1 MHTRM
6 DITLAGLPF
15 TSFDENAWLVDSETS
30 LTGDAGPSTDLFVNP
45 ATGEATLNAPR
56 LLTPAPAGDFQLR
69 AEVAAF
75 HEATYD
81 AGALLIWAGEDTWA
95 KLAFEFSP
103 QSTGMVVT
111 VVTRGL
117 SDDANGY
124 TVDNLSV
131 WLRISRIGSA
141 YACHAS
147 PDGVAWDFV
156 RHFSLGPPEDVRVG
170 FAVQSPTGDGCRCRF
185 THIALTAT
193 TLTDLRD
200 GS

>member
-6 DITLAGLPF
+6 DVTLAGLPF
-15 TSFDENAWLVDSETS
+15 TASDDDAWLIDSATS
-30 LTGDAGPSTDLFVNP
+30 LTGDAGPRTDLFVDP
-45 ATGEATLNAPR
+45 GTGQATRNAPR
-56 LLTPAPAGDFQLR
+56 LLTAAPEGDFQLV

-81 AGALLIWAGEDTWA
+81 AGALLVWAGDDTWA
-95 KLAFEFSP
+95 KLAFEYSP

-131 WLRISRIGSA
+131 WLRISRIGPA
-141 YACHAS
+141 WACHAS
-147 PDGVAWDFV
+147 ADGVAWDLI
-156 RHFSLGPPEDVRVG
+156 RHFSLGSGDVQVG
-170 FAVQSPTGDGCRCRF
+170 FVVQSPTGDGCRARF
-185 THIALTAT
+185 THIALTPT
-193 TLTDLRD
+193 TLSDLRD